1 MWKSFGDV
9 LTWISETIKTT
20 EAFGL
25 LMMFV
30 FIQPESILL
39 RRVVIGTAS
48 LVALGTGINSASGTL
63 ELRAI
68 IKPGK
73 RKCEQEH

>member
-1 MWKSFGDV
+1 MW
-9 LTWISETIKTT
+9 LSERIKTT

-48 LVALGTGINSASGTL
+48 LVALGAGINSARGTM
-63 ELRAI
+63 ELRGI
-68 IKPGK
+68 IKPRK